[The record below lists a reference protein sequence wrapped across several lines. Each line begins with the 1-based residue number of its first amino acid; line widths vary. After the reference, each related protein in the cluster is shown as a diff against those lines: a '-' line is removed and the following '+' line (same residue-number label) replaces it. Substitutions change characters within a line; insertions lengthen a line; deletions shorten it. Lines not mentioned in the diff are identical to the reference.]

1 MIAMTLTMG
10 GPSDRTALRRGRRK
24 DSENRSRS
32 SWWKVGEP
40 DIKLTRLS
48 RMQTSGARVH
58 LKARNRSGE
67 RFLRTGME
75 TAGIEPPSAGA
86 GRAAPSTVAR
96 GLGLA

>member
-1 MIAMTLTMG
+1 
-10 GPSDRTALRRGRRK
+10 LRRGRRK

-67 RFLRTGME
+67 RFLRTGMDIMGRFSNPSLIRVME
-75 TAGIEPPSAGA
+75 DLLGAVRGRNAG
-86 GRAAPSTVAR
+86 
-96 GLGLA
+96 